1 MYIYINHP
9 KNNRVHTPIFL
20 GSSIFIHYDPM
31 VGLKQQFRV
40 KQTEATST
48 MKSHRL
54 IRLLRQKS
62 ISNIK

>member
-1 MYIYINHP
+1 MYIYINRP

-54 IRLLRQKS
+54 IRL
-62 ISNIK
+62 